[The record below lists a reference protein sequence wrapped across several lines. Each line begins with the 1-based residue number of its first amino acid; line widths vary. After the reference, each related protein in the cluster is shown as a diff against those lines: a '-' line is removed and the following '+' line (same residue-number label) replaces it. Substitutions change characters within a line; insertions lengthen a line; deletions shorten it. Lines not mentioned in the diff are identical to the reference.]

1 MCSKTGNKYLFVFDS
16 IPDQYKT
23 QEMRT
28 SVVSQD
34 PFLIVYCPSKYI
46 TQNMCDKAVYCSLAT
61 LKFLLIGLL
70 QVKWLKDFLLL
81 CMQMKIYSIL
91 LTIPVILYLIVMKL

>member
-1 MCSKTGNKYLFVFDS
+1 
-16 IPDQYKT
+16 
-23 QEMRT
+23 MRT

-61 LKFLLIGLL
+61 LKLLLIGLL
-70 QVKWLKDFLLL
+70 QVK
-81 CMQMKIYSIL
+81 
-91 LTIPVILYLIVMKL
+91 